1 MTTRKVSSETSS
13 EPSSQP
19 YMSAYD
25 KQVEERLQALEERS
39 HTPCESNGDSKKVAV
54 LEARLE
60 ALIDSLRRV
69 MPGALPK
76 DF

>member
-1 MTTRKVSSETSS
+1 MTTKKVSSES
-13 EPSSQP
+13 SSQP

-25 KQVEERLQALEERS
+25 KQVEDRLLALEGRS
-39 HTPCESNGDSKKVAV
+39 HTPCGSGGDSEKIAA

-69 MPGALPK
+69 MPGALPR